1 MDAVCAGCGAVGTV
15 HRVPEID
22 GRVCTAC
29 AALADECALDAPVD
43 AAADAHEPW
52 PTDAERRLRR
62 HTYDPEHGRRA
73 AHRRTRAHYTSM
85 IHSAAVR
92 MGYAYASERSAA
104 LWGQVGATLP
114 RAQAAVAAAALYA
127 VLRHDR
133 RAVDVAAVAI
143 AMEQP
148 YDAVVRAL
156 RTLRTHHPVAFADA
170 HVEDPG
176 VYVGAHLA
184 YLVRAA
190 PAAGE
195 PNGPLLSR
203 VNLDEAQRLGAAIA
217 QQCRLYELTGL
228 DAQPFAFAIALHALE
243 GATQRTLVI
252 RALVPLATHAMAEQ
266 PVHGCTAAP
275 ASGSASTILARYAEV
290 GKMLAAAVVALPWA
304 RPGKRQGA
312 RRHTALYVRDLV
324 AYWAQ
329 HGHPAKTEAP
339 RAWTSCFHAPGAGAA
354 RRDRR
359 GPIPTLSPPPSP
371 PSPPSL
377 ARRLQLTSAAIDA
390 LSDAQ
395 VDRMLFA
402 RAEFNSYL
410 RPPAEQEV
418 VRRLKGWD
426 ATERAATPPPAP
438 LPIDTPRRLRA
449 APHLY
454 TPLDP
459 AELSE
464 GSDWEM

>member
-29 AALADECALDAPVD
+29 AALAEECVLDAPVD
-43 AAADAHEPW
+43 AAAGAHEAW

-73 AHRRTRAHYTSM
+73 AHRRTHAHYTSM

-92 MGYAYASERSAA
+92 MGYAYASERSTA

-114 RAQAAVAAAALYA
+114 RAQAAVASAALYA
-127 VLRHDR
+127 VLRHDQ

-170 HVEDPG
+170 YVEDPG

-190 PAAGE
+190 PEMGE
-195 PNGPLLSR
+195 PNSALLTH
-203 VNLDEAQRLGAAIA
+203 VKLAEAQRLGAAIA
-217 QQCRLYELTGL
+217 RQCRQYELTGL
-228 DAQPFAFAIALHALE
+228 DAQPFAFAIALRALE
-243 GATQRTLVI
+243 GAVQRTLVI
-252 RALVPLATHAMAEQ
+252 RALIPFAVHAMAEQ
-266 PVHGCTAAP
+266 PMHGCTAAP
-275 ASGSASTILARYAEV
+275 ASGSSSTILARYAEI
-290 GKMLAAAVVALPWA
+290 GKMLAAGVASLPWT
-304 RPGKRQGA
+304 RPGKRQGV
-312 RRHTALYVRDLV
+312 RRHTAFYVGDLV

-329 HGHPAKTEAP
+329 HGHPAPEAS
-339 RAWTSCFHAPGAGAA
+339 RTWTSCFHAPGADAT

-359 GPIPTLSPPPSP
+359 GSTPSLS
-371 PSPPSL
+371 SPPSL

-390 LSDAQ
+390 LSEAQ
-395 VDRMLFA
+395 VDRLLFS
-402 RAEFNSYL
+402 RAEFTSYL

-426 ATERAATPPPAP
+426 AVERIATPPPAP

-454 TPLDP
+454 MPLDP
-459 AELSE
+459 GELSE